1 MANHNQRAD
10 CAREFGEIGAS
21 LSELKKEVYTDIKE
35 QFAEHKEQFAEHEKA
50 IHGNGQP
57 GLKTRVDRLEQAQL
71 SRRQG
76 WAIILGLAA
85 NLLTAVITKILN

>member
-1 MANHNQRAD
+1 MAKHDQRPE
-10 CAREFGEIGAS
+10 CAREFGSLSAS
-21 LSELKKEVYTDIKE
+21 LSELNNEVYKDIKD
-35 QFAEHKEQFAEHEKA
+35 QLFAHEKA

-76 WAIILGLAA
+76 WAIILGLLA
-85 NLLTAVITKILN
+85 NLLTAVITKIIN